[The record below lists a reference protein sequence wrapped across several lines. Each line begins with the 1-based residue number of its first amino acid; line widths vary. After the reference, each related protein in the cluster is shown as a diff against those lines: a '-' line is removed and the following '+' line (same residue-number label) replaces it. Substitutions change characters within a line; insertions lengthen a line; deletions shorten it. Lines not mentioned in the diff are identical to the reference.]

1 MCGRY
6 GLFADL
12 DDLGAQLGF
21 DPAAARDAY
30 RPRWNIAPTAAALVV
45 EAGAGVGQIG
55 VGRVGRTVRWGGP
68 AASSG
73 RATSGRAA
81 SGNAGRG
88 GRPRF
93 NIRAETVAGW
103 DRRCGNGWGYRRCL
117 VPANGFYE
125 WQAGPGGRR
134 RPWWF
139 QPADGG
145 VMVMAGIRFGS
156 DAGGDASCAVI
167 TGPANGLVEPV
178 HHRMPVVLEPA
189 QFAEWLDGAGAPA
202 HLLECREWPE
212 MTARAVS
219 PAVNRAGNDG
229 AHLIAA
235 LSGEALS
242 INELF
247 GDGAAGVPPGLGRLF

>member
-21 DPAAARDAY
+21 DPAAVRDVY
-30 RPRWNIAPTAAALVV
+30 RPSWNIAPTAGALVV
-45 EAGAGVGQIG
+45 ESGGGGFGRIG
-55 VGRVGRTVRWGGP
+55 RMARWGGP
-68 AASSG
+68 AA
-73 RATSGRAA
+73 
-81 SGNAGRG
+81 GNAGRG

-103 DRRCGNGWGYRRCL
+103 RGGGGGYRRCL

-125 WQAGPGGRR
+125 WQTGPGGGRQ
-134 RPWWF
+134 PWWF

-145 VMVMAGIRFGS
+145 VMVMAGIRFGAGAGFDA

-167 TGPANGLVEPV
+167 TGAANGLVGAV
-178 HHRMPVVLEPA
+178 HHRMPVVLEAA
-189 QFAEWLDGAGAPA
+189 QFGEWLAGTGAPA
-202 HLLECREWPE
+202 HLLECREWPG

-235 LSGEALS
+235 LSGDALS
-242 INELF
+242 
-247 GDGAAGVPPGLGRLF
+247 GDGGAGVMPGWGRLF

>member
-12 DDLGAQLGF
+12 GDLGAQLGF
-21 DPAAARDAY
+21 DPAAVRDAY

-45 EAGAGVGQIG
+45 ESGSGVGQIGAGRIG
-55 VGRVGRTVRWGGP
+55 VGRVGRMARWGGP
-68 AASSG
+68 AAS
-73 RATSGRAA
+73 AGRAA
-81 SGNAGRG
+81 SGDAGRG

-103 DRRCGNGWGYRRCL
+103 DRRRGNGWGYRRCL

-125 WQAGPGGRR
+125 WQVGPGGRR
-134 RPWWF
+134 RAWWF

-156 DAGGDASCAVI
+156 DYGGNASYAVV
-167 TGPANGLVEPV
+167 TGAANGLVVPI

-189 QFAEWLDGAGAPA
+189 QFGEWLDGAGAPA

-229 AHLIAA
+229 PHLIAE
-235 LSGEALS
+235 LSGES
-242 INELF
+242 LF
-247 GDGAAGVPPGLGRLF
+247 GDGAAGVPPGWGRLF